1 MMFAQLDA
9 SGYKYSSTFYNAEF
23 EGVLSKIIICYNM
36 MIAKN
41 VRLESDEN
49 KIRDVIL
56 KDYLNDNSVRQQVKL
71 TDFLFNREVPEDN
84 DLGRTDIK
92 IETQNTFVDT
102 KAYYIIECKRLDS
115 QNQTGTTGLN
125 GKYISDG
132 ICRFVSGKY
141 STYKNTN
148 GMIGFVVQSMDINN
162 NTNCI
167 NGLLSNQNFQANTKL
182 NLQSRKIE
190 DNFEYSYC
198 STHSTGEQEI
208 VLYHLMLDFSNN
220 IQ

>member
-1 MMFAQLDA
+1 MFAQLNA
-9 SGYKYSSTFYNAEF
+9 SRYKYSSTFYNAEF

-36 MIAKN
+36 MIAN
-41 VRLESDEN
+41 NICLESDEN

-56 KDYLNDNSVRQQVKL
+56 KDYLNDNNVRQQVKL

-92 IETQNTFVDT
+92 IETQNTFIDT

-115 QNQTGTTGLN
+115 QNQMGTTGLN

-148 GMIGFVVQSMDINN
+148 GMIGFIVQSMDIHH

-167 NGLLSNQNFQANTKL
+167 NGLLANQNFTTNTIL
-182 NLQSRKIE
+182 NIQPRKI
-190 DNFEYSYC
+190 DNNFEYSYY
-198 STHSTGEQEI
+198 STHSTGKQEI
-208 VLYHLMLDFSNN
+208 IIYHLMLDFSNN

>member
-1 MMFAQLDA
+1 MFAQLDA

-23 EGVLSKIIICYNM
+23 EGIFSKIIICYNM
-36 MIAKN
+36 MVVNN

-49 KIRDVIL
+49 KIRDLIL

-148 GMIGFVVQSMDINN
+148 GMIGFVVQSMDIND

-167 NGLLSNQNFQANTKL
+167 NGLLANKNFQVNTTL
-182 NLQSRKIE
+182 NLQYRKIV
-190 DNFEYSYC
+190 DNFEHSYF
-198 STHSTGEQEI
+198 STHSIGQREI
-208 VLYHLMLDFSNN
+208 IIYHLMLDFSKN

>member
-1 MMFAQLDA
+1 MMFAQLNA
-9 SGYKYSSTFYNAEF
+9 SSYKYSSTFYNAEF
-23 EGVLSKIIICYNM
+23 EGILSKIIICYNM
-36 MIAKN
+36 MIAN
-41 VRLESDEN
+41 SVRLISDEN

-56 KDYLNDNSVRQQVKL
+56 KDYLNNNNVRKQVKL

-92 IETQNTFVDT
+92 IETQNTFIDT

-132 ICRFVSGKY
+132 ICRFVSEKY

-148 GMIGFVVQSMDINN
+148 GMIGFIVQSMNIHN

-167 NGLLSNQNFQANTKL
+167 NGLLANQNFQINTKL
-182 NLQSRKIE
+182 NLQPRKIE

-198 STHSTGEQEI
+198 SIHSIRKQEI
-208 VLYHLMLDFSNN
+208 VIYHLM
-220 IQ
+220 

>member
-1 MMFAQLDA
+1 MMFSQLNA
-9 SGYKYSSTFYNAEF
+9 TSYKYSSTFYNAEF
-23 EGVLSKIIICYNM
+23 EGILSKIVICYYM
-36 MIAKN
+36 MIAN
-41 VRLESDEN
+41 NIRLESDEN

-56 KDYLNDNSVRQQVKL
+56 KNYLNDNNVRKQVNL

-148 GMIGFVVQSMDINN
+148 GMIGFIVQSMNILN
-162 NTNCI
+162 NTNSI
-167 NGLLSNQNFQANTKL
+167 NSLLTNQSFKTNIKQ
-182 NLQSRKIE
+182 NLQPRKIK
-190 DNFEYSYC
+190 DDFEYCFC
-198 STHSTGEQEI
+198 SKHGIGKQEI
-208 VLYHLMLDFSNN
+208 VIYHLMLDFSNN
-220 IQ
+220 IK

>member
-1 MMFAQLDA
+1 MMFAQLNA
-9 SGYKYSSTFYNAEF
+9 SSYKYCSTFYNAEF
-23 EGVLSKIIICYNM
+23 EGILSKIIFCYNM
-36 MIAKN
+36 MIAN
-41 VRLESDEN
+41 DVRLESDEN

-56 KDYLNDNSVRQQVKL
+56 KDYLNDNNVRKQVNL
-71 TDFLFNREVPEDN
+71 MDFLFNREVPEDN
-84 DLGRTDIK
+84 NLGRTDIK
-92 IETQNTFVDT
+92 IETQNTFIDT

-148 GMIGFVVQSMDINN
+148 GMIGFIVQPIDIHK
-162 NTNCI
+162 NTICI
-167 NGLLSNQNFQANTKL
+167 NGLLANQNFQTNTNF
-182 NLQSRKIE
+182 NLQPRKVK
-190 DNFEYSYC
+190 DDFEYCYC
-198 STHSTGEQEI
+198 STHSTGKQEI
-208 VLYHLMLDFSNN
+208 VIYHLMLDFSNN